1 MGKRGV
7 HCSLASAQPPSSPHT
22 HTYLLNASVRRAHTP
37 NSECMLCAAQRAP
50 RVAPPH
56 SKQWGK
62 GGASRWSRFR
72 VGVARTLSLLMIV
85 CVRVCVHTTR
95 RPISLRALSCPG
107 RGRQE
112 RESHKLSLLPASRL
126 FCFSPGPTA
135 DCPHVLWHLSFHEE
149 RACVRSWRVQAVCVR
164 GSQHPD
170 MLPKA
175 ARAPGAR
182 LVGLEPPFRFRVLL
196 GTTGM
201 SR

>member
-175 ARAPGAR
+175 ARAPG
-182 LVGLEPPFRFRVLL
+182 GWLL
-196 GTTGM
+196 D
-201 SR
+201 